1 VKETFFFELSG
12 EHPTMPSAEARKCA
26 ESEAGESI
34 PLISGP
40 GYCILPFSREHFNGV
55 SERVALTHHIGKHL
69 GSFDPS
75 DMDLSGISIPDGS
88 FAIRAKRFQ
97 GMMKNV
103 DSQDLTRKLGTH
115 LSLKNDVD
123 LKDPEIVVRI
133 LMSDKVHIFISEKDI
148 ERDLLEKRKVGE
160 RPFFSPISLHPK
172 YARAAVNLTGV
183 KRNGVVLD
191 PFCGTGGI
199 LIEAAYMGMKVIA
212 SDFDEEMIAGCI
224 ENMDHYGLKLHDH
237 GAMDIGNI
245 GDHFSNIDAV
255 VTDPP
260 YGRSTRTGG
269 ENIGSI
275 YKRAAES
282 IPKVLNPSGTA
293 CMVLPDPF
301 EHPSLAL
308 QEMYV
313 QKVHGSLFRHYHIF
327 KPA

>member
-1 VKETFFFELSG
+1 
-12 EHPTMPSAEARKCA
+12 M
-26 ESEAGESI
+26 
-34 PLISGP
+34 
-40 GYCILPFSREHFNGV
+40 
-55 SERVALTHHIGKHL
+55 THHMGKHL

-75 DMDLSGISIPDGS
+75 DIDLSGISIPHGS

-97 GMMKNV
+97 GMMKDV
-103 DSQDLTRKLGTH
+103 DSQDLTRKLGAH
-115 LSLKNDVD
+115 LSKSNDVD
-123 LKDPEIVVRI
+123 LKEPDIVVRI
-133 LMSDKVHIFISEKDI
+133 LISDKVHIFISEKDI

-199 LIEAAYMGMKVIA
+199 LIEAAFMGMKVIA

-224 ENMDHYGLKLHDH
+224 ENMDHYGLKLHDR

-245 GDHFSNIDAV
+245 QDHFSDIDAV

-269 ENIGSI
+269 EDIRSI
-275 YKRAAES
+275 YKRAGTS
-282 IPKVLNPSGTA
+282 IPNVLKPTGTA
-293 CMVLPDPF
+293 CIVLPNAF

-313 QKVHGSLFRHYHIF
+313 QKVHGSLYRHYHIF
-327 KPA
+327 KPV

>member
-1 VKETFFFELSG
+1 MKETFFFELSG

-40 GYCILPFSREHFNGV
+40 GYCILPFGREHFDDV
-55 SERVALTHHIGKHL
+55 ADRVALTHHMGRHL

-75 DMDLSGISIPDGS
+75 DIDVSGISIPDGS

-97 GMMKNV
+97 GMMKNI
-103 DSQDLTRKLGTH
+103 DSQDLTRKFGAH
-115 LSLKNDVD
+115 LSRNNDVD
-123 LKDPEIVVRI
+123 LKDPDVVVRI
-133 LMSDKVHIFISEKDI
+133 LLSDKVHIFISEKDV

-183 KRNGVVLD
+183 KRSGTVLD

-237 GAMDIGNI
+237 AAADIGDI
-245 GDHFSNIDAV
+245 REHFSDIDAV

-269 ENIGSI
+269 EDINSI
-275 YKRAAES
+275 YKRAGTS
-282 IPKVLNPSGTA
+282 IPKVLKPAGTA
-293 CMVLPDPF
+293 CIVLPDPF

-308 QEMYV
+308 QEMYI
-313 QKVHGSLFRHYHIF
+313 QKVHGSLSRHYHIF
-327 KPA
+327 KRA